1 MEVERQLFEA
11 KVMVLCEASD
21 ISEMEGR
28 MSGLEAKLVQ
38 QTREIDELHGWRL
51 AQQRLSSESE
61 STSLVIIIIIIII
74 IIIKQ
79 RLSSQS
85 ESTSLVIPEVG
96 FRRFYFGG
104 STKRPKPRYRRPA
117 LRP

>member
-51 AQQRLSSESE
+51 AQQRLSSQSE
-61 STSLVIIIIIIII
+61 STSLVIIIIII